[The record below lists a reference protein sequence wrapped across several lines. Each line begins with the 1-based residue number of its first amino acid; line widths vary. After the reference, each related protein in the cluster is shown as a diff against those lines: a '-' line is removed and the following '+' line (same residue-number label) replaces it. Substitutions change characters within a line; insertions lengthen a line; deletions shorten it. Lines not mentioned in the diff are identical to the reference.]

1 MLRSLLTPLRNIR
14 ELTRETAHARGV
26 DTEYIHEAQVRPMS
40 PCTGQMRDAV
50 EQLKAAELVADRITI
65 LRRIYELMNENRH
78 LLGVFC
84 QLDGFLAFVHILS
97 TISSTSA
104 GLSSSCHVQDILE
117 CMQLAFMVASK
128 ALDGHEDNI
137 DFFEEFVG
145 YDVLSDACGVSLVHP
160 ATSEKMLGCLLSL
173 SFHNFGL
180 VDMFST
186 LVLCQDLADL
196 DVRFLEYTP
205 SFGTIHLPHVFRVAW
220 DFMARS
226 LATSGP
232 MRLVIY
238 KILEHLTQ
246 SSHYNLAVLDEANVL
261 PPLFSHFAS
270 SSMGISD
277 SDSPSPERRLL
288 SKILKRLFEIGA
300 STQDVRKLLQCAVK
314 ENGALDGEMIELL
327 RTGMKCHWPPHISLQ
342 GSSTI
347 TKWMGDAKV
356 LPAAGFTLS
365 MWAWFEGMP
374 LETHS
379 LLAISFWVV
388 PTVQLSI
395 TANGTLALSTKVRQE
410 GAILS
415 KSKIPIAKWTHIAI
429 VHYPSRS
436 SNPTIRIFIDG
447 HLTDSLDW
455 PYPAPEV
462 TGGGRLI
469 LGDEAPRRALSWCLA
484 SCYLLSTPL
493 DDNLI
498 KFMHGLGPQYRGN
511 FQDYNLARFCTYEVS
526 TSLNMH
532 LLGSASGRDTSSL
545 KRAIQEGTLVSENFI
560 MLKVVPEDTK
570 VSPWLEPCSS
580 SGLQSNIHASCR
592 GNVCVVSRQPF
603 DVTLWKIGGVR
614 LALCLVHQA
623 QTQHELSRTISILCD
638 SLRNSWQNSEE
649 MEKIAGYDALA
660 NILRSKGALIN
671 MTSFETLFEF
681 LGLSFRSP
689 DTSTVTN
696 NIAYRA
702 IALDLELWSS
712 TSLTIQQAHLEHFSF
727 LLRASRHRRFNAKAC
742 LSKLGIVR
750 RLVFALQSTW
760 YPAETV
766 SHLVNAIVVVM
777 QGRFPANEVIKPVMS
792 YISAHI
798 VTEPSN
804 PPSPRSSLFLSVDQ
818 HERVKQL
825 LDAVISLLRIPSMY
839 ARVSESVPL
848 TRVVLL
854 WVTEDLSP
862 SVACQVL
869 SVIGIGLIFSS
880 SFGKKFELLSGWGLL
895 RKRLPPVW
903 NEELHRAAVELLLQ
917 PAAGASP
924 SKNASQS
931 IRCPQILPVIL
942 VALRCGLLVCCD
954 EHHRGPSRSVT
965 ELILDDLIDLYKT
978 EPSFSQLFKSQGTTE
993 VLIDCLS
1000 ILPAGSENVKIS
1012 AQLTQLAL
1020 LVASGNRVSHHQK
1033 QQIVDLTKPERKA
1046 PGPSPHSLSS
1056 TLAVMREETLRK
1068 AIICLDQ
1075 WRNIIIASE
1084 KERYQKMVVDL
1095 RERRRRLGSISA
1107 GILKAGSERD
1117 VWPHLV
1123 PERTWRLDETEGPYR
1138 MRIKLEP
1145 VVEAPL
1151 ETRSQQSPTIAG
1163 DPEISST
1170 VQSEP
1175 TADSAADDYG
1185 SQALAEDVAEDKHRR
1200 VRHELEPGDVIEAVN
1215 TVARVSGVDS
1225 WPGLLIFGKSHL
1237 YILEGL
1243 IEDESGE
1250 VINAA
1255 DAPKD
1260 MFFVSGSTSWIR
1272 SSQPALRWKL
1282 AHIVGFSNRTFLF
1295 RDIALEVLFKDS
1307 RTLLVVFLSAS
1318 QRRDASQRLQTIIL
1332 HHASQERQSAFSLI
1346 LRDMSIAL
1354 PGGKAL
1360 NPHTPHEKALATAQ
1374 QQWQNRTISNYAYIS
1389 ILNQLSGRTPN
1400 DATQYPIFPWVLQDY
1415 TSETLDLSSPDSFR
1429 DLTKPMGALTEA
1441 RREVAESR
1449 YHNLESISEKPFHY
1463 GTHFSSSM
1471 IVCHYLI
1478 RLAPFTSMFKTLQ
1491 GGDWD
1496 LPDRLFSD
1504 IARTYR
1510 SASQDVRGDVREL
1523 IPEFFSC
1530 PEFLENSSRLDFGV
1544 SHSTGEQIDDVKL
1557 PPWAKGDPL
1566 LFVTLHRHALESH
1579 YVSENL
1585 PAWIDLIWG
1594 CKQRDVESLN
1604 VFHPLSYEGA
1614 IDLDKISDPVERE
1627 ATIGIIHN
1635 FGQTPRKLF
1644 NSPHPSRNLSG
1655 TLSLPVKVKRGV
1667 CEDTLALAKDAH
1679 PLKVGFDGPVA
1690 HITIDSSGKVYPTSQ
1705 GELPHPSRN
1714 DDGVRWDH
1722 SRNSGILQA
1731 FSRGTIVQTI
1741 ESVHPSCATFA
1752 DPDTLVTGS
1761 TDSIVRIWHVSYGH
1775 SSMGSSFKHNVIHR
1789 KRRESV
1795 LSLAY
1800 LLRGHS
1806 GPVLCVQASRT
1817 WSVAISGSSDGSAVL
1832 WDLNRGTYVRSIWHA
1847 DGNIPSENTSIR
1859 LVAINESTGYIA
1871 TCSAC
1876 FLWLHTITARPIAK
1890 LDLLSTCHPTSQVS
1904 SIAFHER
1911 EYSQLGILAV
1921 GDGQGS
1927 VTLYTWNAD
1936 GTPEGTKAQWE
1947 FVKVRCL
1954 SAELDS
1960 SAAVTALKFSGETL
1974 WVGNASG
1981 NVFRWAIPD

>member
-14 ELTRETAHARGV
+14 ELTRETAQARGIH
-26 DTEYIHEAQVRPMS
+26 TEYIHEAQVLPMS
-40 PCTGQMRDAV
+40 PRTGQMKDAM
-50 EQLKAAELVADRITI
+50 EQLKAAELAADRITI
-65 LRRIYELMNENRH
+65 LRRMCELMNQNQH

-84 QLDGFLAFVHILS
+84 ELDGFLAFMHILS
-97 TISSTSA
+97 TLSSA
-104 GLSSSCHVQDILE
+104 ELSSSCQVQDILE
-117 CMQLAFMVASK
+117 CLQLAFMVASK

-145 YDVLSDACGVSLVHP
+145 YDVLSDACSVFLVHP

-180 VDMFST
+180 VDIFST

-196 DVRFLEYTP
+196 DVRFLEYAP

-226 LATSGP
+226 LATNGP

-246 SSHYNLAVLDEANVL
+246 SSHYNLAVLDEANVV

-270 SSMGISD
+270 SSMGISGA
-277 SDSPSPERRLL
+277 DSPSPERRLL

-314 ENGALDGEMIELL
+314 ENGALDGEMIEFL

-342 GSSTI
+342 GSSAI
-347 TKWMGDAKV
+347 TKRMGDTKT
-356 LPAAGFTLS
+356 LPATGFTLS
-365 MWAWFEGMP
+365 MWAWFEAMP
-374 LETHS
+374 LEMHS
-379 LLAISFWVV
+379 LLSISFWID

-395 TANGTLALSTKVRQE
+395 TANGTLSLKTKVRQE
-410 GAILS
+410 AAILS
-415 KSKIPIAKWTHIAI
+415 KSKIPTARWTHIAV

-436 SNPTIRIFIDG
+436 SYQTIRIFIDG
-447 HLTDSLDW
+447 YLTDSLDW
-455 PYPAPEV
+455 PYPTPEIV
-462 TGGGRLI
+462 GGQLI
-469 LGDEAPRRALSWCLA
+469 LGDTTRGRALSWCLA
-484 SCYLLSTPL
+484 SCYMLSTPL

-498 KFMHGLGPQYRGN
+498 KFMHGLGPQYHDN
-511 FQDYNLARFCTYEVS
+511 FQDYNLARFFTYEVS

-532 LLGSASGRDTSSL
+532 LLGTASSRDTSSL
-545 KRAIQEGTLVSENFI
+545 KRAIQEGTLVSENCVV
-560 MLKVVPEDTK
+560 LKVVSEDTK
-570 VSPWLEPCSS
+570 VSPWLDPSS
-580 SGLQSNIHASCR
+580 SVSQSDFDASCR

-614 LALCLVHQA
+614 LALHLVHQA

-660 NILRSKGALIN
+660 NILRSKGSLVN

-689 DTSTVTN
+689 DASTVMNT
-696 NIAYRA
+696 IAYRA
-702 IALDLELWSS
+702 IALDFELWSS

-750 RLVFALQSTW
+750 KLVFALHSTW

-766 SHLVNAIVVVM
+766 PHLINAIVVVM
-777 QGRFPANEVIKPVMS
+777 QGRFPPNDVIKPVIS

-798 VTEPSN
+798 VTEPSD
-804 PPSPRSSLFLSVDQ
+804 PPSPRSSGFLSVNR
-818 HERVKQL
+818 HERVRQL

-854 WVTEDLSP
+854 WVSEDLSP

-869 SVIGIGLIFSS
+869 SVIGIGLIFSP
-880 SFGKKFELLSGWGLL
+880 SFGKKLELLSGWNLL

-903 NEELHRAAVELLLQ
+903 NEELHRAAVELLLR
-917 PAAGASP
+917 PVAGASP
-924 SKNASQS
+924 SKNTPQS

-942 VALRCGLLVCCD
+942 VALRYGLLVCCGK
-954 EHHRGPSRSVT
+954 HNRGPSRRVT
-965 ELILDDLIDLYKT
+965 ELILDDLIDLHKT
-978 EPSFSQLFKSQGTTE
+978 EPSFSPLFKSQSTTE

-1000 ILPAGSENVKIS
+1000 VLPAGSENAKIS

-1020 LVASGNRVSHHQK
+1020 LVASGNRVSHNQK
-1033 QQIVDLTKPERKA
+1033 QQILELTKPERKA
-1046 PGPSPHSLSS
+1046 PGPSPNSLSS
-1056 TLAVMREETLRK
+1056 TLAVIREESLRK
-1068 AIICLDQ
+1068 AINYLDQ
-1075 WRNIIIASE
+1075 WKNVIIASE

-1095 RERRRRLGSISA
+1095 QERRRRLGAISA

-1138 MRIKLEP
+1138 VRIKLEP

-1151 ETRSQQSPTIAG
+1151 ESRQRQSPTMAG
-1163 DPEISST
+1163 DLEVSSA
-1170 VQSEP
+1170 VQSET

-1185 SQALAEDVAEDKHRR
+1185 SQALAEDIAEDKHRR
-1200 VRHELEPGDVIEAVN
+1200 VRHELEPGDVVEAVN
-1215 TVARVSGVDS
+1215 TVSRVSGVDS

-1237 YILEGL
+1237 YMLEGL
-1243 IEDESGE
+1243 VEDESGE

-1260 MFFVSGSTSWIR
+1260 MFFVSGSGSRLR
-1272 SSQPALRWKL
+1272 SSRPALRWKL
-1282 AHIVGFSNRTFLF
+1282 AHIVGFSSRSFLF

-1307 RTLLVVFLSAS
+1307 RALLVVFLSAS
-1318 QRRDASQRLQTIIL
+1318 QRHDASQRLQSVIL
-1332 HHASQERQSAFSLI
+1332 YHTSQERHSAFSLI

-1354 PGGKAL
+1354 PGGKTS
-1360 NPHTPHEKALATAQ
+1360 NPNTPHEKALATAQ
-1374 QQWQNRTISNYAYIS
+1374 QQWQNRIISNYAYIS

-1441 RREVAESR
+1441 RREVAENR
-1449 YHNLESISEKPFHY
+1449 YHNLESVGEKPFHY

-1471 IVCHYLI
+1471 IVCHFLI

-1530 PEFLENSSRLDFGV
+1530 PEFLENLSRLDFGV
-1544 SHSTGEQIDDVKL
+1544 SHSTGEQVDDVKL
-1557 PPWAKGDPL
+1557 PPWAKDDPL

-1614 IDLDKISDPVERE
+1614 IDLDKISDSVERE

-1644 NSPHPSRNLSG
+1644 NSPHPPRNLSG
-1655 TLSLPVKVKRGV
+1655 TLSLLAKVKKGV
-1667 CEDTLALAKDAH
+1667 CEDALTLEKDAH
-1679 PLKVGFDGPVA
+1679 PLKVGFGGPVA
-1690 HITIDSSGKVYPTSQ
+1690 HITIDSSGKAYPTSH

-1722 SRNSGILQA
+1722 GRNNGVLQA

-1741 ESVHPSCATFA
+1741 ESVHPTCATFA

-1761 TDSIVRIWHVSYGH
+1761 TDSIVRIWHVSYGP
-1775 SSMGSSFKHNVIHR
+1775 SSVSSSFKHR
-1789 KRRESV
+1789 KRREPV
-1795 LSLAY
+1795 LSLAH

-1806 GPVLCVQASRT
+1806 GPVSCVQASRT

-1847 DGNIPSENTSIR
+1847 DGSIPSEDASVR

-1876 FLWLHTITARPIAK
+1876 FLWLHTIAARPIAK
-1890 LDLLSTCHPTSQVS
+1890 LDLLSICDPTSRVS

-1911 EYSQLGILAV
+1911 EYSKLGILAV

-1947 FVKVRCL
+1947 FVKIRCL
-1954 SAELDS
+1954 LPELDS
-1960 SAAVTALKFSGETL
+1960 PVAAVTALKFSGEIL
-1974 WVGNASG
+1974 WVGDASG
-1981 NVFRWAIPD
+1981 NVFRWGTPD